1 MDNQIQLV
9 HAAHQRR
16 RLGEHPRRW
25 AAWVTGGGTIGVA
38 RCSDEFLPVLPIEPQ
53 CRGEQ
58 FDRRE
63 PRGAPLPGFQRGD
76 RRRAE
81 AGSCRQ
87 LLLCQRGRRPQAHEQ
102 LAEWGQFLRGRLC
115 RVRHGRPGCWPPRIV

>member
-16 RLGEHPRRW
+16 RLGDRPPRW
-25 AAWVTGGGTIGVA
+25 AAWVTGSGTIGVA
-38 RCSDEFLPVLPIEPQ
+38 RCSDEFLPVLRIEPQ

-58 FDRRE
+58 FDCRE
-63 PRGAPLPGFQRGD
+63 PRGAPLAGFQGGD
-76 RRRAE
+76 RCGAE

-87 LLLCQRGRRPQAHEQ
+87 LLLRQPGRRSQAHEQ
-102 LAEWGQFLRGRLC
+102 LAERCQFPRRRLC
-115 RVRHGRPGCWPPRIV
+115 RVRHGRPVSWLPRIV